1 MADQRAADGALKQG
15 YTAVESTKTE
25 IDGHLSRLEG
35 DLSTIG
41 SSWQGA
47 AATQFQT
54 LMNQW
59 HENAAKVN
67 RALQDLADN
76 LHATDS
82 SMTHNEAETE
92 NSFSS
97 LAGGL

>member
-1 MADQRAADGALKQG
+1 MADQRATEGALKQG

-41 SSWQGA
+41 SSWQGD

-82 SMTHNEAETE
+82 SMTHNESETG
-92 NSFSS
+92 NSFAS